1 MERNEKQQISVKT
14 INIFNIISYVINGPK
29 GTLHKAAF
37 KNIFIKA
44 TCVCKHE
51 IINFMKLDKIWE
63 IWEASEKDMR
73 QNMGFIYG
81 KYRKY
86 GNYGVSGHPIPS
98 KLWLPII
105 HSSFQLLI
113 DVTSIDSNQ

>member
-14 INIFNIISYVINGPK
+14 INIFNIISFVINGPK

-37 KNIFIKA
+37 NNIFIKA

-63 IWEASEKDMR
+63 IWEVSEKDMR
-73 QNMGFIYG
+73 QNMGFMGNIVNMEIMVSVDTLFLA
-81 KYRKY
+81 
-86 GNYGVSGHPIPS
+86 NYGF
-98 KLWLPII
+98 L
-105 HSSFQLLI
+105 
-113 DVTSIDSNQ
+113 